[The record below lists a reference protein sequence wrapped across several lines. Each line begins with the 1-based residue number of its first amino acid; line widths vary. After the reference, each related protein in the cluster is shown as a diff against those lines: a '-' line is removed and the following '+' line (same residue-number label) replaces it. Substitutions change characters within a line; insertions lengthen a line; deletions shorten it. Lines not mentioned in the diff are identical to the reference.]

1 MNKLIFLLI
10 VFALFYGC
18 SRSPSRSTLDK
29 LSPEEIFDSNSGAVV
44 LIRVYDKDGNM
55 VSFGSGVNIHPEGKI
70 ITNLH
75 ILKSDCFDFDIK
87 FQKHGVY
94 EDAHITGI
102 SPILEDYI
110 ILKVNGKNLP
120 SVKVS
125 TRAEYDTGEK
135 VFTIGN
141 PKGFLNSLSDGLVSG
156 KRKYGALE
164 YYQMTASVSHGS
176 SGGAVLDEYGYL
188 VGISTAIIEDGQS
201 LNFFIP
207 INIIN
212 NAEIFDTD
220 LTIGKFNSLRKD
232 RAKEYK
238 KTADKFLLSK
248 DYEQAITDYEI
259 SLKYYDSYVGAQ
271 NINDLIDYY
280 YNGGDLATYNASKS
294 ITGDSL
300 SFKEKL
306 TVDTA
311 TLTPE
316 KEAAINLVR
325 NSNVFGGISVDAKI
339 KKVLGEEKGNLD
351 IIGWEA
357 GMVNDQTY
365 IVNYSYIDG
374 SGAKGW
380 AFEVNLNGGLVRKV
394 QGDIALEEK
403 YGLRTV
409 LPLDTKDV
417 RNAAWG
423 MNSAEVKN
431 SETFKS
437 FPIADVCSLP
447 GVFEKEEYN
456 YIKDLS
462 AKEAVLSRLF
472 SGYLEVTYFV
482 IINSIGA
489 SIIYT
494 FDGGEKDGSTSLSRA
509 YIQFNRPK
517 EFDYQMAMKEEAF
530 PYFMGEFK
538 NIKYILEKQYGKV
551 NTDVTIRGAQN
562 SDYYRKSYT
571 NKWETNTTTIE
582 HVFSSEDYLDI
593 PRIYTHS
600 IRYNSKHFGWG
611 KLFDK
616 SKKIEMQEGAEGS
629 TNNKNQKEDLDKT
642 SFSVFTNKDSNVF
655 HKRNCP
661 KLDTKDDLVE
671 FGSPQEASKA
681 GGLPC
686 NYCNP

>member
-1 MNKLIFLLI
+1 MKAILSEKEFELAMGCGEDNICLLENVAKLSVNKVIAGSIGLLGKKYIVSIKLI
-10 VFALFYGC
+10 
-18 SRSPSRSTLDK
+18 
-29 LSPEEIFDSNSGAVV
+29 N
-44 LIRVYDKDGNM
+44 KDGQTERM
-55 VSFGSGVNIHPEGKI
+55 
-70 ITNLH
+70 
-75 ILKSDCFDFDIK
+75 LKESCSCPI
-87 FQKHGVY
+87 
-94 EDAHITGI
+94 EDLEKTIETI
-102 SPILEDYI
+102 SYRFL
-110 ILKVNGKNLP
+110 KNLGGEE
-120 SVKVS
+120 VS
-125 TRAEYDTGEK
+125 APE
-135 VFTIGN
+135 
-141 PKGFLNSLSDGLVSG
+141 S
-156 KRKYGALE
+156 
-164 YYQMTASVSHGS
+164 
-176 SGGAVLDEYGYL
+176 
-188 VGISTAIIEDGQS
+188 
-201 LNFFIP
+201 
-207 INIIN
+207 
-212 NAEIFDTD
+212 
-220 LTIGKFNSLRKD
+220 
-232 RAKEYK
+232 
-238 KTADKFLLSK
+238 
-248 DYEQAITDYEI
+248 
-259 SLKYYDSYVGAQ
+259 
-271 NINDLIDYY
+271 
-280 YNGGDLATYNASKS
+280 
-294 ITGDSL
+294 
-300 SFKEKL
+300 
-306 TVDTA
+306 
-311 TLTPE
+311 PE

-403 YGLRTV
+403 YGLKTV

-462 AKEAVLSRLF
+462 AKEAVLSRLL
-472 SGYLEVTYFV
+472 SGYLKVTYFV

-494 FDGGEKDGSTSLSRA
+494 FDEGEKDGSTSLSRA

-562 SDYYRKSYT
+562 SDYYSKSYT

-582 HVFSSEDYLDI
+582 HEFSSDDYLDI

-600 IRYNSKHFGWG
+600 IIYNSKHFGWE
-611 KLFDK
+611 KL
-616 SKKIEMQEGAEGS
+616 KIETQEGAEGS
-629 TNNKNQKEDLDKT
+629 TNNKNQKEDLDKS